1 MSENEMRNDKFN
13 AIIID
18 PQTDKY
24 LAKVCLNG
32 ETFPSSEWV
41 NAPGNLQSFEI
52 LSEKKG
58 LWEVWVD
65 QRNVVL
71 RTEHGQRVVK
81 ITTYPSEGEN
91 QGYLNY
97 ISDVK
102 EFGLN
107 SNRAEPKTQSK
118 GKLAFLQTLFGA

>member
-1 MSENEMRNDKFN
+1 MPENEIRNDKFN

-41 NAPGNLQSFEI
+41 TTPGNLQSFEI
-52 LSEKKG
+52 VNEKKG
-58 LWEVWVD
+58 FWDVWVD
-65 QRNVVL
+65 QRDVVL
-71 RTEHGQRVVK
+71 KTEHGQRVVK
-81 ITTYPSEGEN
+81 ITTYPADGEN

-97 ISDVK
+97 ISDIK
-102 EFGLN
+102 EYNFS
-107 SNRAEPKTQSK
+107 SNQVESKTQSK
-118 GKLAFLQTLFGA
+118 GKLAFLQSLFGA